1 MDSADLIAG
10 PVDLSVVIPTLDERE
25 NIRLLIER
33 LVPTLG
39 EAGIE
44 AEIIVVDDDSPDRT
58 WEVVAELA
66 DRHGNVLVIR
76 RPGRRGIASA
86 WVEGCEAARGRF
98 IALMDGDLAHSP
110 EDLVRLYRACTGGGH
125 DMVIGSRYLPGAGGM
140 QEKSRLAVLASRV
153 AQGLTRAALGLE
165 GTDITHSFRVFRR
178 EVFDAIRGEMAGQ
191 GNVFLAEFV
200 FRARS
205 RDFSVSE
212 LPITYGRRMYGKTK
226 LSLARETLRY
236 LRRLWQLRRDR

>member
-1 MDSADLIAG
+1 M
-10 PVDLSVVIPTLDERE
+10 DLSVVIPTLDERE

-33 LVPTLG
+33 LVPTLD

-58 WEVVAELA
+58 WEVAAELA

-76 RPGRRGIASA
+76 RPGRWGIASA
-86 WVEGCEAARGRF
+86 WVEGCQAARGLF

-110 EDLVRLYRACTGGGH
+110 EDLVRLYGACTGGGH
-125 DMVIGSRYLPGAGGM
+125 DMVIGSRYLPDAGGM
-140 QEKSRLAVLASRV
+140 REKSRLAVAASKV
-153 AQGLTRAALGLE
+153 AQRLTRAALGVE

-178 EVFDAIRGEMAGQ
+178 EVWGAIGGEIAGG

-200 FRARS
+200 YRARAEG
-205 RDFSVSE
+205 FGVAE
-212 LPITYGRRMYGKTK
+212 LPITYGRRLYGRTK

-236 LRRLWQLRRDR
+236 LHRLWQLRRSQ